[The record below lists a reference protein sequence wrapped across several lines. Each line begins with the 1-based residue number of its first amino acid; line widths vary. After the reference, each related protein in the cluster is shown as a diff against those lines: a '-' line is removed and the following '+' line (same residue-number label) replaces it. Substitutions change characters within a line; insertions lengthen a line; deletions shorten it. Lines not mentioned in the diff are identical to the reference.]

1 MTKNELQFCRDCSC
15 YAMIAVS
22 RVDSEELEQSGDRE
36 KDLDAFVKAHLGN
49 TLDSTWPEDRADIE
63 VPRPRRRRDDIAA
76 VPEEMIPTSFEPM
89 KARSQTGRVTVT
101 GGQESIAVGRPHITN
116 QAFAQALVASIK
128 KFQTFSNVIEDQGS
142 GEEYLL

>member
-1 MTKNELQFCRDCSC
+1 VSGLGEKFLRRKTYSLRNFFL
-15 YAMIAVS
+15 YA
-22 RVDSEELEQSGDRE
+22 LT
-36 KDLDAFVKAHLGN
+36 
-49 TLDSTWPEDRADIE
+49 TLLWASSTPAS
-63 VPRPRRRRDDIAA
+63 
-76 VPEEMIPTSFEPM
+76 PEEMIPTSFEPM

-142 GEEYLL
+142 GEEYLLTVHSSKMFSFNHSANRCRYSSGLHFKRADSAGIERIT